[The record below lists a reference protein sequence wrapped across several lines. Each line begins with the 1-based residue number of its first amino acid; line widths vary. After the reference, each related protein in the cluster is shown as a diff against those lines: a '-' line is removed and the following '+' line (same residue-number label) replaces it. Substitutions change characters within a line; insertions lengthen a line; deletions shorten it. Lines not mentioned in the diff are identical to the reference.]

1 LATPRKY
8 RRYSNDIAVV
18 ISISLVLYV
27 LGIFGLFFW
36 NAWEESRLAQ
46 QNLKF
51 EVFFNDSAD
60 DEDVKNVEDELK
72 SKDYVRDLNY
82 ISKEQAALNFI
93 PQWGSDFTQDLG
105 YNPLNASV
113 EVYLE
118 NDKVNEEGLQELVK
132 SLESNKAVEDVK
144 YSREVLEDMG
154 PKLRTLSLIFLLMF
168 LLLLIIALALI
179 NYSIRLSFYAQRF
192 LIKSMQL
199 VGATKGFILKP
210 YIGNS
215 ILQGLLG
222 ALIAITLITAT
233 IFTLTKGIPV
243 TRQVFVPEHL
253 YIVYGVIILT
263 GILIT
268 CLSSMIVMQKYL
280 RRSAYELY

>member
-1 LATPRKY
+1 LAAPKKY
-8 RRYSNDIAVV
+8 RKYSNDIAVV

-36 NAWEESRLAQ
+36 NAYTESREAQ

-51 EVFFNDSAD
+51 EVFFNDSAF
-60 DEDVKNVEDELK
+60 DEDVKNVEEELK
-72 SKDYVRDLNY
+72 EKPYVRKLNY

-105 YNPLNASV
+105 YNPLNASI
-113 EVYLE
+113 EVFLQ
-118 NDKVNEEGLQELVK
+118 NDLVNEQSLDELIK
-132 SLESNKAVEDVK
+132 SIESEKAVEDVK
-144 YSREVLEDMG
+144 YSREVVEDMG
-154 PKLRTLSLIFLLMF
+154 AKLRTLSFIFILLL

-199 VGATKGFILKP
+199 VGATKSFILRP
-210 YIGNS
+210 YLGNS
-215 ILQGLLG
+215 VLQGLMG
-222 ALIAITLITAT
+222 ALIAITLITGT
-233 IFTLTKGIPV
+233 IFVLTKNIPV
-243 TRQVFVPEHL
+243 TREIFVPEHL
-253 YIVYGVIILT
+253 YIIYGAIILT

-268 CLSSMIVMQKYL
+268 SFSSIMVMQKYL